1 MLSIFTTRNN
11 QLSYSYYT
19 LILNTYRVTPQLL
32 ISLKFCRVLMKDTD
46 LQNQIYYM
54 YYYESMQKKTHRKMS
69 QITWQRAIFTGASP
83 DIVAADMLNFCVRD
97 ENRCVHIAIAT
108 RSL

>member
-1 MLSIFTTRNN
+1 MAKENVSYCQEHTIHRSNRRHKTR
-11 QLSYSYYT
+11 
-19 LILNTYRVTPQLL
+19 
-32 ISLKFCRVLMKDTD
+32 KDPSKD
-46 LQNQIYYM
+46 
-54 YYYESMQKKTHRKMS
+54 ESDYL
-69 QITWQRAIFTGASP
+69 QRAIFTGASP

>member
-1 MLSIFTTRNN
+1 MLLLFG
-11 QLSYSYYT
+11 QLNYSFDGIVNKKKESSESQRLST
-19 LILNTYRVTPQLL
+19 ALIALL
-32 ISLKFCRVLMKDTD
+32 ISK
-46 LQNQIYYM
+46 
-54 YYYESMQKKTHRKMS
+54 KKTHQMMS

-83 DIVAADMLNFCVRD
+83 AIVAADMLNFCVRD

>member
-1 MLSIFTTRNN
+1 MCFFRPLTFLISH
-11 QLSYSYYT
+11 
-19 LILNTYRVTPQLL
+19 LILHHELSLL
-32 ISLKFCRVLMKDTD
+32 VRYAFLIHDSYDNKEILK
-46 LQNQIYYM
+46 
-54 YYYESMQKKTHRKMS
+54 KKTHRKMS
-69 QITWQRAIFTGASP
+69 QITWQHAIFTGASP

>member
-1 MLSIFTTRNN
+1 
-11 QLSYSYYT
+11 
-19 LILNTYRVTPQLL
+19 
-32 ISLKFCRVLMKDTD
+32 
-46 LQNQIYYM
+46 M

-108 RSL
+108 RSLWGLYHSGYASLSLKTE

>member
-1 MLSIFTTRNN
+1 
-11 QLSYSYYT
+11 
-19 LILNTYRVTPQLL
+19 
-32 ISLKFCRVLMKDTD
+32 MKAIAKSTQSTDRTEDTK
-46 LQNQIYYM
+46 L
-54 YYYESMQKKTHRKMS
+54 KKTHQKMS

>member
-1 MLSIFTTRNN
+1 MPRAHN
-11 QLSYSYYT
+11 
-19 LILNTYRVTPQLL
+19 PQ
-32 ISLKFCRVLMKDTD
+32 IEQKTHNK
-46 LQNQIYYM
+46 
-54 YYYESMQKKTHRKMS
+54 KKTHRKMS

>member
-1 MLSIFTTRNN
+1 MYFTPTVCYAF
-11 QLSYSYYT
+11 LIPDAYSNKE
-19 LILNTYRVTPQLL
+19 IPN
-32 ISLKFCRVLMKDTD
+32 K
-46 LQNQIYYM
+46 
-54 YYYESMQKKTHRKMS
+54 KKTHRKMS

>member
-1 MLSIFTTRNN
+1 
-11 QLSYSYYT
+11 
-19 LILNTYRVTPQLL
+19 
-32 ISLKFCRVLMKDTD
+32 
-46 LQNQIYYM
+46 M
-54 YYYESMQKKTHRKMS
+54 YYYESMQKKTHPKMS